1 MNKRLESKLNNLSI
15 EDNKIDFFDLRDYL
29 FTNKDYRTK
38 GQLSMAIDFLSNK
51 GVVIINVPDGDLVNV
66 IRKKVDIKKN
76 ESEDIVDLE
85 KDDDVDL
92 SSDLDLFMGS
102 EIEEEEEEV
111 IEESSKNRYFN
122 TNTTAFSLY
131 LKDISNQDK
140 QLLSSEQEIDL
151 FTKLQQGDESIKD
164 FLIESN
170 LKLVVS
176 IAKYYL
182 KANST
187 MDLEDIVQEGNI
199 GLMKAIDKF
208 DPSLGYRFSTYATW
222 WIKQSI
228 SRALSD
234 QGRTIRLPVHLVD
247 QALVFNKVHDILF
260 YQSDGKEPTYEEIAK
275 YANENGYNRKSKNS
289 DGVRPPLTASDVE
302 FYMHNYNSS
311 PVSIDMKIG
320 EDEDSC
326 LIDFIEDTISE
337 SPWHYTE
344 KKALRESLVKAM
356 HKVLKEKEI
365 KVIILRFGLDSHEP
379 RTLQEV
385 GEIIGVTR
393 ERIRQ
398 IEEKAKRK
406 LRRVPELE
414 GVILRR
420 QHGV

>member
-51 GVVIINVPDGDLVNV
+51 GVVITNVPDGDFVNA

-182 KANST
+182 NTNST

-234 QGRTIRLPVHLVD
+234 QGRTIRLPVHLVE

-275 YANENGYNRKSKNS
+275 YANEHEYNRKSKNS
-289 DGVRPPLTASDVE
+289 DGVRSPLTASDVE
-302 FYMHNYNSS
+302 FCTHNYNSS

-326 LIDFIEDTISE
+326 LRDFIEDTISE

-356 HKVLKEKEI
+356 HKVLNEKEI

-385 GEIIGVTR
+385 GDIIGVCR

-398 IEEKAKRK
+398 IEETAKRK

>member
-51 GVVIINVPDGDLVNV
+51 GVVIINVPDGDLVNA
-66 IRKKVDIKKN
+66 IHKKVDIKKN

-92 SSDLDLFMGS
+92 LSDLDLFMSS
-102 EIEEEEEEV
+102 EIEEEEKEV
-111 IEESSKNRYFN
+111 IEESSKNRYFS
-122 TNTTAFSLY
+122 TNTTTFSLY
-131 LKDISNQDK
+131 LKDISNQDI

-151 FTKLQQGDESIKD
+151 FTKLQQGDESVKD

-176 IAKYYL
+176 IAKHYL

-247 QALVFNKVHDILF
+247 QALVLNKVYDILF
-260 YQSDGKEPTYEEIAK
+260 YQSDGKEPTHEEIAK

-289 DGVRPPLTASDVE
+289 DGVKLPLTASDVE
-302 FYMHNYNSS
+302 FCMHNYNSY

-337 SPWHYTE
+337 SPWHHTE

-356 HKVLKEKEI
+356 YKVLNEREI
-365 KVIILRFGLDSHEP
+365 KVIILRFGLDSNEP

-385 GEIIGVTR
+385 GEIIGVSR

-420 QHGV
+420 SKK

>member
-51 GVVIINVPDGDLVNV
+51 GVVIINVPDGDLFNA

-92 SSDLDLFMGS
+92 SSDLDLFMSS

-111 IEESSKNRYFN
+111 IDESSKNRYFN

-140 QLLSSEQEIDL
+140 QLLSGEQEIDL

-208 DPSLGYRFSTYATW
+208 DPSLRYRFSTYATW

-247 QALVFNKVHDILF
+247 QALVLNKVYDILF

-275 YANENGYNRKSKNS
+275 YANENGYNRKSKKS
-289 DGVRPPLTASDVE
+289 GGVRLPLTASDVE
-302 FYMHNYNSS
+302 FCMGNYNSC

-326 LIDFIEDTISE
+326 LRDFIEDTISE

-356 HKVLKEKEI
+356 RKVLTEREI
-365 KVIILRFGLDSHEP
+365 KVIILRFGLDSNEP